1 MARPTALLAL
11 LLAALTIAPLS
22 ASASP
27 SEIPFTYTDG
37 YIRLEAHIPQSRE
50 PLYLLLDSG
59 AGASVLSMRTAQ
71 RLHIPFHGTQ
81 NIRGVGV
88 DVAASELQGVRATAN
103 GVDLATISLAVD
115 LSAADQLCSRPI
127 DGLVGVDFFCNRVV
141 QIDYAHHVLRISP
154 EKPDRTADRLPVK
167 FVNDV
172 MCLPICVNG
181 SPKRWARFDTGCND
195 ELHWVI
201 PRSVARNDHNAV
213 SIGFIT
219 DESDSALTSVTLGK
233 HALSTVKTA
242 LHGRPI
248 FPGEAG
254 LVGNG
259 VLSQFTVTVDWP
271 NHQIYLQDAPSR

>member
-1 MARPTALLAL
+1 MARPTTFLAL
-11 LLAALTIAPLS
+11 LLAAFAIVPGS
-22 ASASP
+22 ASASTT
-27 SEIPFTYTDG
+27 EIPFTYTDG
-37 YIRLEAHIPQSRE
+37 YIRLEARIPQSRE
-50 PLYLLLDSG
+50 PLYFLLDSG
-59 AGASVLSMRTAQ
+59 AGASVLSLRTAQ
-71 RLHIPFHGTQ
+71 RLHLPLHGTQ
-81 NIRGVGV
+81 YVLGVGV

-103 GVDLATISLAVD
+103 GVSLANIPLAVD
-115 LSAADQLCSRPI
+115 LSAADQLCSQPI

-141 QIDYAHHVLRISP
+141 QIDYVHHVLRISP
-154 EKPDRTADRLPVK
+154 EKPDRSADRLPVK

-172 MCLPICVNG
+172 MCVPICVNG

-195 ELHWVI
+195 QLHWVI
-201 PRSVARNDHNAV
+201 PRSTARNDHKAV

-219 DESDSALTSVTLGK
+219 DESDSALTSVTFGR

-271 NHQIYLQDAPSR
+271 NHQIFLQDAPR